1 MPTCRRDRGDRL
13 LVLRKSYPGTDAPC
27 APLRCERSAWVHP
40 TRKCGTGGHTGR
52 PYGPAPGFLVGAAIS
67 RPKPGLDFQKM
78 SLGRGTLFP
87 GSASFDSTGF
97 RMKRWW
103 KFGRAYPRCGL
114 DLCRGVRYNNVS
126 FDELCQFIWGRKYE
140 KNGCACGGADPCRVN
155 DSAGFCEAGRE
166 NKLEKSLF

>member
-1 MPTCRRDRGDRL
+1 MCARGKGLLARSITRRQAAQHAQPPVDSFRFPPGVDDSASQGPMPTSARQP
-13 LVLRKSYPGTDAPC
+13 PGPGHAIHTVGADC
-27 APLRCERSAWVHP
+27 ISAQNRVHP

-52 PYGPAPGFLVGAAIS
+52 PYGPAPG
-67 RPKPGLDFQKM
+67 FQKM

-97 RMKRWW
+97 RIKRWW

-126 FDELCQFIWGRKYE
+126 FDELCQFIWGAE
-140 KNGCACGGADPCRVN
+140 I
-155 DSAGFCEAGRE
+155 
-166 NKLEKSLF
+166 